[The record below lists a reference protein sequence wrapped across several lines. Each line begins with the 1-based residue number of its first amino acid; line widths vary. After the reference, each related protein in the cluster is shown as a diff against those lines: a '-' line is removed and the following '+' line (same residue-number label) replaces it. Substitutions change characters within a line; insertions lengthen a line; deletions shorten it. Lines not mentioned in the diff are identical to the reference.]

1 MGTVFAPHRLFL
13 PKLNIVHRTFSNTQS
28 ASSTGFTC
36 FKIIRFYNH
45 FIKNRVHRS
54 THQTVIQIIPRY
66 RKFLLLL
73 NTFDCCLNI
82 RFRFC
87 RNLLCLIHL
96 WCIEHGDIIL
106 RHNNLCCSH
115 IVKLFLFC
123 QAAIILCC
131 ITDFTATIHHKP
143 DTLRTCPF
151 CFRHPFRNNFGN
163 TPCISRCH
171 HDDITAGIH
180 CCRIVIFNSGI

>member
-36 FKIIRFYNH
+36 FKVIRLYNH
-45 FIKNRVHRS
+45 FIKNRVHWS

-96 WCIEHGDIIL
+96 RCIEHGDIIL

-131 ITDFTATIHHKP
+131 ITNFTATIHHKP